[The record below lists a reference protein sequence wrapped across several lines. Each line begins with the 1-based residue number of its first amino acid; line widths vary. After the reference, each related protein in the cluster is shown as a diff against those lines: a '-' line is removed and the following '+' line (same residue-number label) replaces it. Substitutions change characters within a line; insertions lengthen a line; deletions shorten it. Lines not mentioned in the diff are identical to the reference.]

1 MAISNAVGLSRIS
14 RVVGYKIT
22 KGNFNNVTPNLPQR
36 IAILAEANTA
46 NQAGL
51 STDPVEINTLKQAA
65 ELYGYGSPIYSIMR
79 ILRPEN
85 GGGVE
90 GVPTIV
96 YPQAEAVGAVPAE
109 REVTPTGTA
118 TGNGTH
124 TLVINGRDTVNG
136 SSYDF
141 NIVEGDTPAA
151 IVAKMVDA
159 VNGVLGSPVGATDET
174 TKATLLTKW
183 AGLTSEQLHVTVET
197 GGKPLGVSYAV
208 VSSVTG
214 SATPDIDPALL
225 LFGSNWNTIVVN
237 SYGEPSMDKLEAFNG
252 VPDPDSPTGRYDA
265 IVIKPFI
272 ALMGETS
279 SLLDDYTD
287 LTANREDEVTNSIC
301 PAPNSKGFKMEAAAN
316 AAVLFAK
323 QTNDNPH
330 LDTAAKFYPDMPVPA
345 NGNIGDMAIYNNRDF
360 LVKNGSSTVDLVNN
374 KYQIMELVTT
384 YRPDGETPPQF
395 RYCSDI
401 MIDLNVFF
409 GYHLLEE
416 IHVIDHAIAADTD
429 VVSVNNVIKPK
440 QWKAVVK
447 EYATDLALRGLI
459 AEASFMQDSIE
470 IGLSTSNPNRLETF
484 FRYKRRSFAR
494 ISSTTVEAG
503 FNFGTLS

>member
-51 STDPVEINTLKQAA
+51 STDPVEINTLKQASD
-65 ELYGYGSPIYSIMR
+65 LYGFGSPIYQIMR

-85 GGGVE
+85 GGGVQ

-96 YPQAEAVGAVPAE
+96 YPQAEAAGAVAAE

-124 TLVINGRDTVNG
+124 TLVINGRDNING
-136 SSYDF
+136 GNYDF
-141 NIVEGDTPAA
+141 NIVTGDTPAM
-151 IVAKMVDA
+151 IVAKITDVI
-159 VNGVLGSPVGATDET
+159 NGVLGCPAGATDNT
-174 TKATLLTKW
+174 THSTLLAKW
-183 AGLTSEQLHVTVET
+183 AGLTSDQLHVSVET
-197 GGKPLGVSYAV
+197 NGKPLGVSYAV
-208 VSSVTG
+208 VNSGGGTG
-214 SATPDIDPALL
+214 TPDINPALA
-225 LFGSNWNTIVVN
+225 LFGNNWNTIVVN
-237 SYGEPSMDKLEAFNG
+237 SYGEPTMDKLEAFNG
-252 VPDPDSPTGRYDA
+252 IPDPDSPTGRFDA
-265 IVIKPFI
+265 LIVKPFI
-272 ALMGETS
+272 SLMGETS

-287 LTANREDEVTNSIC
+287 LTAGREAEVTNSIC
-301 PAPNSKGFKMEAAAN
+301 PAPNSKGFRMEAAAN
-316 AAVLFAK
+316 GAVLLAK

-330 LDTAAKFYPDMPVPA
+330 LDTAAKFYPDMPVPS
-345 NGNIGDMAIYNNRDF
+345 NGVIGDMAIYNNRDF
-360 LVKNGSSTVDLVNN
+360 LVKNGSSTVDFVNN
-374 KYQIMELVTT
+374 KYQVMEMVTT
-384 YRPDGETPPQF
+384 YRPAGENPPQF

-401 MIDLNVFF
+401 MIDLNIFF

-416 IHVIDHAIAADTD
+416 IHVIDHAIAADSD

-440 QWKAVVK
+440 QWKAIIK
-447 EYATDLALRGLI
+447 EYALDLANRGLI
-459 AEASFMQDSIE
+459 AEASFMQESIQV
-470 IGLSTSNPNRLETF
+470 GLSTSNPNRLESF